1 MKEYKFIYA
10 SIAWKN
16 KFAFVKAVSLYE
28 ALQELKRFEN
38 YSYISIKTVER
49 VK

>member
-38 YSYISIKTVER
+38 YGYISIKTVER
-49 VK
+49 TK